1 MKTQPRKRRNETQK
15 PETEQNKTKKTPK
28 LAAFIALLLTMGKK
42 LSRPDM
48 VDENNVSKLYII

>member
-15 PETEQNKTKKTPK
+15 PETEQNNTKQKTETCCI
-28 LAAFIALLLTMGKK
+28 IALLLTMGKK

-48 VDENNVSKLYII
+48 VDENT